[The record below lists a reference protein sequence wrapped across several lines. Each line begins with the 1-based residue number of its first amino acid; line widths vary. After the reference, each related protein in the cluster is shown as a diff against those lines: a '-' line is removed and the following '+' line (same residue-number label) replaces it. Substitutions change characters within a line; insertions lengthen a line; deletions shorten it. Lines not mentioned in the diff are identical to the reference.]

1 MLRYETLVLTTG
13 LAIGSAMAQTPPTT
27 TGSPEGAIMHPRE
40 SPSISPTDSHSSQ
53 LQLTT
58 AQKAAIVNAVR
69 SASPKSVSLTNFVAA
84 VGAPVPPTI
93 QLDVLPDAAL
103 AVVPEA
109 KIIRYATI
117 QNQVV
122 LVDPTTMRVVDILR
136 K

>member
-1 MLRYETLVLTTG
+1 MLRYETLVLATG

-40 SPSISPTDSHSSQ
+40 SPSSTDSHSSQ

-109 KIIRYATI
+109 KIIKYATI